1 MRINTSDIPGYENM
15 STEQKLAALEEYDFQ
30 QDYSGYVKKELYD
43 KTASDLANRKQAN
56 RSAMTA
62 AEREM
67 QDMRDQMDTMAQTL
81 SGYKREKDIANLTAK
96 YTSLGYGDL
105 SEATAIAHLDGDND
119 TLFKNQQMFFDRS
132 TADLTAKV
140 AEMKDII
147 NGKPKQQEPTPQPE
161 YDDFFDGLAGKP
173 ILTKARL
180 AARKQPQ
187 QGQPQP
193 EQETAFAAGFDSYH
207 RHSPS
212 SHSPSP
218 GTKEFE
224 AGFLTAFDSYRKY

>member
-1 MRINTSDIPGYENM
+1 MAKINTESITGYAEM
-15 STEQKLAALEEYDFQ
+15 TPEEKIAALEDYEFQ
-30 QDYSGYVKKELYD
+30 TDYSGYVKKELYD
-43 KTASDLANRKQAN
+43 RTCADLESRRAANRAN
-56 RSAMTA
+56 MTA

-67 QDMRDQMDTMAQTL
+67 SDMRDQMDTMAQTL
-81 SGYKREKDIANLTAK
+81 NGYKREKDIASLTAK
-96 YTSLGYGDL
+96 YTKLGYGDL

-212 SHSPSP
+212 SHSP